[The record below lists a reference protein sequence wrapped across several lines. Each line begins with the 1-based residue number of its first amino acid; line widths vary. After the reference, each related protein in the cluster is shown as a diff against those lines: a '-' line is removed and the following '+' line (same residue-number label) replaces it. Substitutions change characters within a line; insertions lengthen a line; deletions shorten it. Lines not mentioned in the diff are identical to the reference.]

1 MADENQSIPIGYV
14 SRIEGVATSEE
25 GRPFEEGQPVFL
37 HTQVQTGTGG
47 SVQIQFINGSQMA
60 LGSGKAAK
68 VCEYYQ
74 PESLQPELDP
84 AARAVLAGD
93 PTLELPPPTAGLSAI
108 EVIDTPDDPTF
119 ILSPPMV
126 GDPVSGTGS
135 SSIQSGSRVTRIS
148 RLGNIETG
156 FETEGFTPAITGPP
170 SVTEN
175 QIPGAVA
182 VPVPTVPAILPTDH
196 NGGAPPDA
204 NGHNS
209 VWEAGLLTAASTET
223 TTGTIIVSAPA
234 GLGSISVG
242 GTSLSTAQLAALT
255 PAAPVVI
262 NTGEGSLS
270 LTGYNSS
277 SGVLSY
283 SYSLLAVQNQPGATD
298 SLDGIA
304 LAVTDLRGE
313 TGSGTLRIQIIDDV
327 PVAAADSS
335 SITEDALTN
344 SVGGS
349 VLTNDYVGA
358 DANPNPVTPANVS
371 LTYGSL
377 VLASDGTYTYTL
389 DNGNA
394 AVNALKDGQ
403 TLTDRYSYTLTDAD
417 GDTRTA
423 VLSIVIQ
430 GADDLP
436 VTDLNGPGVG
446 ADNTAAFT
454 EQISV
459 RIAPAG
465 TVTDIDSANLSSM
478 TVILGSRPNGN
489 GAESLSLDT
498 TAANA
503 ATAAGL
509 TVAYTA
515 NTGVLLINGS
525 APQATYQSI
534 LQGILYSNTSD
545 TPDTTDRS
553 VTVVVND
560 GTGNSAIT
568 TSTISVTPVND
579 APVNSIPGIQAAT
592 EDTTQAITG
601 LSIADVDAGAGEL
614 RVSLNV
620 THGTLNVSGGSA
632 IIAGSGTDTV
642 TLTGTVT
649 AINATLGARVEYV
662 PTVDYYGGATLTMT
676 TSDNGNSGVG
686 GALTDVDTLNILI
699 TSVDDIA
706 SDTGINNAGITV
718 MDSVPTS
725 FNVLTGANGG
735 TADNFENP
743 DRQVT
748 SVTQPAHGTVAFTPD
763 GVLTYAPESNWL
775 GDYTFSY
782 TVTSGGATET
792 AQVKVHVVATPLVLD
807 LNGDGV
813 HSLGLEAGIAFDVNA
828 DGTSNRTGW
837 VSPEDGLLVRDLS
850 GDGVINDGS
859 ELFGSGTSDG
869 QGGRAGDGFE
879 ALSLL
884 DDNRDG
890 VIDSNDAAWSELRVW
905 QDRDTDGFT
914 DNGELAGLESLGIQS
929 LNLTFTTSDAT
940 ENGNLHG
947 LVGSYATSNGQSHE
961 MTDVFFA
968 TGAPVPDEAIPTLTE
983 VVGLAAA
990 GVEDHI
996 PLLTDVATPL
1006 DESPAPATH
1015 LVLVIDTSASMGR
1028 IINNSLETRLDQA
1041 IEAAQ
1046 QLIEGLDADGG
1057 VNVRIIGFNASAQI
1071 LTGADW
1077 VDGTAASELL
1087 GGLQAGADD
1096 SRDYEVALEQAM
1108 SIDPATASQSLFYF
1122 FADGVPNAGELDNV
1136 AADWQAFAAAHFDNV
1151 QVFGLGGDFGTPA
1164 GFPPITAGSG
1174 IQDSAQGFEWDR
1186 SGILTLDE
1194 NGATTWHNVHWSVS
1208 PETETLTATRNGVE
1222 LLSIEMTDPNLGGA
1236 FVVSQQVPLTDVA
1249 SIRVPYSLSG
1259 QSGGNI
1265 SLDIVDARIA
1275 SAPAA
1280 GPADEMTTDILI
1292 FDGTDDAGRGGTGT
1306 GLSFFESTVD
1316 LSGLAIPTLDEVEA
1330 LRLDSNTNAGLI
1342 PLLDLIDIARDR
1354 ADALFVEGNQDNGI
1368 RIGLDIHGE
1377 PQPQQDL
1384 YGQEDDHQ
1392 ITGISGLSG
1401 HGYALYVDQDINP
1414 HAAAMP

>member
-14 SRIEGVATSEE
+14 SRIEGIATSED
-25 GRPFEEGQPVFL
+25 GRPFEEGQPVFM

-84 AARAVLAGD
+84 AARVTLAGD
-93 PTLELPPPTAGLSAI
+93 PSLELPPPTAGLPEISLPKLAK
-108 EVIDTPDDPTF
+108 DPTTD
-119 ILSPPMV
+119 LPPPAEGLRV
-126 GDPVSGTGS
+126 GASVS
-135 SSIQSGSRVTRIS
+135 SSIQGGVRVE
-148 RLGNIETG
+148 RLDRQEEIETG
-156 FETEGFTPAITGPP
+156 FETEGVTINITGLRFDTGGLIP
-170 SVTEN
+170 S
-175 QIPGAVA
+175 A
-182 VPVPTVPAILPTDH
+182 VPGINIQDPDD
-196 NGGAPPDA
+196 PP
-204 NGHNS
+204 
-209 VWEAGLLTAASTET
+209 E
-223 TTGTIIVSAPA
+223 
-234 GLGSISVG
+234 
-242 GTSLSTAQLAALT
+242 
-255 PAAPVVI
+255 
-262 NTGEGSLS
+262 
-270 LTGYNSS
+270 
-277 SGVLSY
+277 
-283 SYSLLAVQNQPGATD
+283 
-298 SLDGIA
+298 
-304 LAVTDLRGE
+304 
-313 TGSGTLRIQIIDDV
+313 
-327 PVAAADSS
+327 
-335 SITEDALTN
+335 
-344 SVGGS
+344 
-349 VLTNDYVGA
+349 
-358 DANPNPVTPANVS
+358 
-371 LTYGSL
+371 
-377 VLASDGTYTYTL
+377 
-389 DNGNA
+389 
-394 AVNALKDGQ
+394 
-403 TLTDRYSYTLTDAD
+403 
-417 GDTRTA
+417 
-423 VLSIVIQ
+423 
-430 GADDLP
+430 
-436 VTDLNGPGVG
+436 TDLNGPGVG

-454 EQISV
+454 EQTSV

-489 GAESLSLDT
+489 GVESLSLDT
-498 TAANA
+498 AAANA
-503 ATAAGL
+503 ATTAGL
-509 TVAYTA
+509 AVAYTA
-515 NTGVLLINGS
+515 NTGVLLISGS

-534 LQGILYSNTSD
+534 LQGILYNNTSD

-568 TSTISVTPVND
+568 TSTITVTPVND
-579 APVNSIPGIQAAT
+579 APVNGIPGVQDAT
-592 EDTTQAITG
+592 EDTAKPITG
-601 LSIADVDAGAGEL
+601 LSIADVDAGTGS
-614 RVSLNV
+614 VTVILNV
-620 THGTLNVSGGSA
+620 THGTLTVTGGTAAVSGST
-632 IIAGSGTDTV
+632 TDTV
-642 TLTGTVT
+642 TLTGTVA
-649 AINATLGARVEYV
+649 AINSTLAATVNYIPTADFYGA
-662 PTVDYYGGATLTMT
+662 AMLTMT
-676 TSDNGNSGVG
+676 TWDNGNTGTGGTLNDADTLSISVSSVLDIQNDNVTNVMSGV
-686 GALTDVDTLNILI
+686 AT
-699 TSVDDIA
+699 
-706 SDTGINNAGITV
+706 
-718 MDSVPTS
+718 P
-725 FNVLTGANGG
+725 FNVLDNDSFENGG
-735 TADNFENP
+735 
-743 DRQVT
+743 RQVT
-748 SVTQPAHGTVAFTPD
+748 SVSQGAFGTVTFTAD
-763 GVLTYAPESNWL
+763 GNLTYTSDGIQL
-775 GDYTFSY
+775 GDDSFSY

-792 AQVKVHVVATPLVLD
+792 AQVTVNVVSTPLILD

-828 DGTSNRTGW
+828 DGIINRTGW
-837 VSPEDGLLVRDLS
+837 ASPEDGLLVRDIS

-869 QGGRAGDGFE
+869 QGGRTSDGFE

-890 VIDSNDAAWSELRVW
+890 AIDSNDAAWGELRVW
-905 QDRDTDGFT
+905 RDLDTDGFT
-914 DNGELAGLESLGIQS
+914 DDGELAGLESLGIQS

-947 LVGSYATSNGQSHE
+947 LVGSYATRDGQSHE

-990 GVEDHI
+990 DVEDQI
-996 PLLTDVATPL
+996 PLLTDVATPM

-1077 VDGTAASELL
+1077 ADGAAASELL

-1122 FADGVPNAGELDNV
+1122 FADGAPNAGELDNV
-1136 AADWQAFAAAHFDNV
+1136 AADWRAFAAAHFDNV

-1164 GFPPITAGSG
+1164 EFPPITADSG

-1186 SGILTLDE
+1186 SGIVTLDE

-1259 QSGGNI
+1259 QSSGNI
-1265 SLDIVDARIA
+1265 TLDIADARIA
-1275 SAPAA
+1275 STPVG
-1280 GPADEMTTDILI
+1280 GPTDEMTTDILI

-1306 GLSFFESTVD
+1306 GLPFFESTVD

-1330 LRLDSNTNAGLI
+1330 LRLDSNTDAGLI
-1342 PLLDLIDIARDR
+1342 PLLDLIDIAGDR
-1354 ADALFVEGNQDNGI
+1354 ADALFVEGDQDNGI
-1368 RIGLDIHGE
+1368 RIGLNIHGE

-1384 YGQEDDHQ
+1384 YSQEDDHQ

-1414 HAAAMP
+1414 HATAMP